1 MTKKIYAIDII
12 HTKNI
17 RSRWTIPLVIN
28 KIKRQSLPDYKWC
41 QHTIQ
46 RRNEKDSEKGSPSL
60 PIKKRTRS
68 KIFHTSINFIRMTVT
83 KAEADSSICATAKKK
98 KIMRAICPDP
108 LQMKTTFCMNNSTCS
123 KSKEIS
129 VYIWSAYKDVYCSK
143 IYETTWVSVSR
154 RLDEW
159 IIPNPPSRILTR
171 ENVYNMT

>member
-17 RSRWTIPLVIN
+17 RSRWKIPLVIN

-46 RRNEKDSEKGSPSL
+46 RRNEKDSGKGSPSL

-83 KAEADSSICATAKKK
+83 KAEADSSICAMAKKK
-98 KIMRAICPDP
+98 KLRGQFARIHYKWKQLSAWTILRVVNLKKYLCIYDQHTKMFTVAKYMKP
-108 LQMKTTFCMNNSTCS
+108 LKCQ
-123 KSKEIS
+123 S
-129 VYIWSAYKDVYCSK
+129 VD
-143 IYETTWVSVSR
+143 
-154 RLDEW
+154 
-159 IIPNPPSRILTR
+159 
-171 ENVYNMT
+171 

>member
-17 RSRWTIPLVIN
+17 RSRWKIPLVIN

-46 RRNEKDSEKGSPSL
+46 RRNEKDSGKGSPSL

-83 KAEADSSICATAKKK
+83 KAEADSSTCAMAKKK
-98 KIMRAICPDP
+98 KLWGQFARIHYKWKQLSAWRAICQDP
-108 LQMKTTFCMNNSTCS
+108 IQMKTTFCMNNSTCS
-123 KSKEIS
+123 KSKEIF

-143 IYETTWVSVSR
+143 IHETT
-154 RLDEW
+154 
-159 IIPNPPSRILTR
+159 
-171 ENVYNMT
+171 